1 MSRYSWGSNC
11 RKNCIALTV
20 DEFREV
26 VAKLYE
32 KPVCV
37 DFDADG
43 LYIGFTDDEGTD
55 LPVEDLHR
63 RLAEKFDVE
72 EVTSV
77 HIDDF
82 EPPLVWIVYKDS
94 RITLLDGEA
103 GLAKLCTRAVNSFSF
118 KCRSFCK
125 AMSLEHRTLQQS
137 FTRLCIEWL
146 RFCADLEDWQI
157 DPRNEASV
165 RVSRIVKDAL
175 EEAEIGNLPRV

>member
-1 MSRYSWGSNC
+1 MSRYSWGINC

-37 DFDADG
+37 DYDADG

-82 EPPLVWIVYKDS
+82 EPPLIWIVYKDS
-94 RITLLDGEA
+94 RVTFLDGEA

-118 KCRSFCK
+118 RYKEFCK

-146 RFCADLEDWQI
+146 RFCADLEDWQT

-165 RVSRIVKDAL
+165 RASRIIKKAL
-175 EEAEIGNLPRV
+175 EDAEIGNLPLV